1 MDGTTLVREYYR
13 AVDEDDYAA
22 LSDVLADGFV
32 HERPDATIEGRE
44 AFVAF
49 MRSGRPETDTEHV
62 LEAVYESSAGD
73 RAAAEGRLLS
83 PDESEWFGFVDT
95 FAVGDRGI
103 GRLRTYTDAG
113 GG

>member
-49 MRSGRPETDTEHV
+49 MRAGRPETDTEHV
-62 LEAVYESSAGD
+62 LEAIYEATAGN
-73 RAAAEGRLLS
+73 RVAAEGRLVA
-83 PDESEWFGFVDT
+83 PDGTEWFGFVDV
-95 FAVGDRGI
+95 FVVDDDGI
-103 GRLRTYTDAG
+103 TRLRTYADG
-113 GG
+113 G